1 MKVETR
7 GLMKME
13 TSCIG
18 IELEI
23 KVTKEEAEKTCKRVN
38 QRAELATL
46 TTDEVAFIKRVVKS
60 GTKRS

>member
-1 MKVETR
+1 MKV
-7 GLMKME
+7 E

-23 KVTKEEAEKTCKRVN
+23 KVSKEEAEKTCKRVN

-46 TTDEVAFIKRVVKS
+46 TTKEVESIKRVVKE
-60 GTKRS
+60 GTKKRPT

>member
-7 GLMKME
+7 GLMKVK

-23 KVTKEEAEKTCKRVN
+23 KVSKEEAEKTCKRVN
-38 QRAELATL
+38 PRAELATL
-46 TTDEVAFIKRVVKS
+46 TTDEVAFIKTVVKA
-60 GTKRS
+60 GTTRS

>member
-1 MKVETR
+1 MKV
-7 GLMKME
+7 K

-23 KVTKEEAEKTCKRVN
+23 KVSKEEAQKTCKRVN

-46 TTDEVAFIKRVVKS
+46 TTDEVAFIKTVVKS